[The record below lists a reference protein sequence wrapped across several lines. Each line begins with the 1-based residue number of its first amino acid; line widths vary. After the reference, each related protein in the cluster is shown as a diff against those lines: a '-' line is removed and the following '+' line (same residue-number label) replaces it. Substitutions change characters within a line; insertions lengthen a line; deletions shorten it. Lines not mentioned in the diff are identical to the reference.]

1 MPTKIELQSAP
12 STLALYWRILTA
24 RKSGA
29 VDEADTLLAEA
40 TLAGV
45 RSDPVKL
52 AGYRKVCGFTNGSHL
67 PATFP
72 FVQAMPLQLSL
83 LVSDA
88 FPFSPLGIVHV
99 SNRITQYRPV
109 AVDELLDFRCTLSG
123 PRRTDR
129 GLEFDL
135 LTQVTIDGEL
145 VWECLCTMLR
155 RDRATRKRRRPGSS
169 GDSAGTF
176 SAETA
181 TPIAI
186 AADTGRRYA
195 SVSGDR
201 NPIHLY
207 GFSAKLFGFP
217 RAIAHGMWTK
227 ARCLAE
233 LEQTL
238 QQAPFNGKFQVDVSF
253 KRPLFMPASA
263 RFERSGSDFRVTTGN
278 GRRVHMIGQLSA
290 L

>member
-1 MPTKIELQSAP
+1 MSTKIELQSAP

-45 RSDPVKL
+45 KSDPVKL
-52 AGYRKVCGFTNGSHL
+52 AGYRAVCGFANSNQL

-99 SNRITQYRPV
+99 SNRITQFRPV
-109 AVDELLDFRCTLSG
+109 AVDEILDFRCSLSG
-123 PRRTDR
+123 PRSAGR

-135 LTQVTIDGEL
+135 LTEVTVAGEL
-145 VWECLCTMLR
+145 VWECMCTMLR
-155 RDRATRKRRRPGSS
+155 RDKAARKRRPEKGS
-169 GDSAGTF
+169 DSTVTF
-176 SAETA
+176 SAEVA

-233 LEQTL
+233 LEEVL
-238 QQAPFNGKFQVDVSF
+238 EQAPFDGQFQVDVSF
-253 KRPLFMPASA
+253 KRPLFMPARA

-278 GRRVHMIGQLSA
+278 GRRVHMVGQLSA

>member
-40 TLAGV
+40 TLAGI

-135 LTQVTIDGEL
+135 LTQVTVDGEL

-169 GDSAGTF
+169 GGVDLGVHLVDHGLAPGHEE
-176 SAETA
+176 APVGVGEVVLDVDDDQRHRRVVA
-181 TPIAI
+181 VGHH
-186 AADTGRRYA
+186 DRRY
-195 SVSGDR
+195 R
-201 NPIHLY
+201 
-207 GFSAKLFGFP
+207 
-217 RAIAHGMWTK
+217 RAHTGTDEAVA
-227 ARCLAE
+227 ARWY
-233 LEQTL
+233 
-238 QQAPFNGKFQVDVSF
+238 
-253 KRPLFMPASA
+253 
-263 RFERSGSDFRVTTGN
+263 
-278 GRRVHMIGQLSA
+278 RRVAAAPLASSRCRPPSA
-290 L
+290 SGVDCSPPTPTS